1 MLRILL
7 STLIPL
13 LAPTV
18 FFLAWLWLR
27 NRYLVTHK
35 GEAPPIE
42 KGVWFWLAAAGGLLT
57 VLLFA
62 VSAWLAPSGHPD
74 DIYVPPQEVDGK
86 IVPGHFVPRQ
96 DPAAR

>member
-1 MLRILL
+1 
-7 STLIPL
+7 
-13 LAPTV
+13 
-18 FFLAWLWLR
+18 
-27 NRYLVTHK
+27 
-35 GEAPPIE
+35 
-42 KGVWFWLAAAGGLLT
+42 
-57 VLLFA
+57 LLFA